1 MTHEKRNAA
10 IVSRSAVSS
19 RGFRDA
25 ERGGILTTLIALL
38 FLAAFCGALYL
49 ARRPLLRFAGESW
62 IVDETL
68 DHADA
73 VIVLS
78 DDNFYADRVTRAA
91 ELMREGKAPLVVA
104 SGRRLRPYA
113 GIAELMQH
121 DLIERGVPKEKILSF
136 PQDAQDTRE
145 EAEALRNLALEKKW
159 TGVLV
164 VTSNYHTRRARYI
177 FRHVFPPGVRVA
189 VVSARDGDFD
199 PQQWWEKRKS
209 FKELTGELAD
219 LVVAM
224 WELRHE
230 SEPTSVSQ
238 SIVGPSVPKP
248 LPVVWTYRKHPT
260 FTPVHSPLHRLSAVL
275 SSVV

>member
-1 MTHEKRNAA
+1 MIQEKLSAPVA
-10 IVSRSAVSS
+10 SRSKVSS
-19 RGFRDA
+19 RGCHNA
-25 ERGGILTTLIALL
+25 ERGGILSTLIAVL
-38 FLAAFCGALYL
+38 FLVAFCGALYL

-91 ELMREGKAPLVVA
+91 ELMREGKAPVVVA

-121 DLIERGVPKEKILSF
+121 DLIERGVAKEKIIAF
-136 PQDAQDTRE
+136 PQDADNTRE
-145 EAEALRNLALEKKW
+145 EALALRTLVLEKKW
-159 TGVLV
+159 GSVMI

-177 FRHVFPPGVRVA
+177 FRHVFPQGVALA

-209 FKELTGELAD
+209 FKELTREVAGML
-219 LVVAM
+219 VAM
-224 WELRHE
+224 WELRHT
-230 SEPTSVSQ
+230 SAASSVSQ
-238 SIVGPSVPKP
+238 SVVALLVPKP
-248 LPVVWTYRKHPT
+248 L
-260 FTPVHSPLHRLSAVL
+260 
-275 SSVV
+275 SVV

>member
-1 MTHEKRNAA
+1 MTAQNPRVNAEK
-10 IVSRSAVSS
+10 SRATAMSPLPSRTGSSS
-19 RGFRDA
+19 RTFRDKQ
-25 ERGGILTTLIALL
+25 RGGILSSLIALL
-38 FLAAFCGALYL
+38 FLVLLCGALYL

-62 IVDETL
+62 IVDESL

-73 VIVLS
+73 IIVLS

-91 ELMREGKAPLVVA
+91 ELMREGKAPVVVA

-121 DLIERGVPKEKILSF
+121 DLIERGVAKEKIISF
-136 PQDAQDTRE
+136 PQDADNTRE
-145 EAEALRNLALEKKW
+145 EAEALKNLVREKKW

-177 FRHVFPPGVRVA
+177 FRHVFPQSVALA

-209 FKELTGELAD
+209 YKELTLEVAGLI
-219 LVVAM
+219 VAM
-224 WELRHE
+224 WELRHSGE
-230 SEPTSVSQ
+230 TASASQ
-238 SIVGPSVPKP
+238 SVVALRVPKP
-248 LPVVWTYRKHPT
+248 LRVV
-260 FTPVHSPLHRLSAVL
+260 
-275 SSVV
+275 